1 MKQCRLQN
9 GSKPM
14 TEKEE
19 VLVQN
24 EHVTYA
30 HHMQNN
36 PLNYFIL
43 RESEELR
50 NFVK

>member
-1 MKQCRLQN
+1 
-9 GSKPM
+9 M
-14 TEKEE
+14 TENED

-30 HHMQNN
+30 HCMQNN
-36 PLNYFIL
+36 ASNYLIL
-43 RESEELR
+43 REGEELR